1 MATLSVF
8 TFPGPDDA
16 ERALDA
22 IHGLE
27 RGGGVRLNDAAT
39 VSWPRS
45 ELAPR
50 TRQAASL
57 AAVGALDG
65 AFWGM
70 LFGWIFAA
78 PFLGA
83 AAGTAIGAIAG
94 RFADFGISDDAIA
107 EVRDRIEPGTSA
119 LFVLAEDGAAVDLT
133 RAFAGLGLSPEVME
147 TKLPERGLRELRRV
161 FGR

>member
-8 TFPGPDDA
+8 TFSDPEEA
-16 ERALDA
+16 ERALA
-22 IHGLE
+22 ALHAME
-27 RGGGVRLNDAAT
+27 REHQLRLNDAAT

-50 TRQAASL
+50 TRQSANL
-57 AAVGALDG
+57 AALGALDG

-70 LFGWIFAA
+70 LFGIIFAA

-83 AAGTAIGAIAG
+83 AAGAAVGALAG
-94 RFADFGISDDAIA
+94 RFADFGIDDAVIA
-107 EVRDRIEPGTSA
+107 DARDRIEPGTSA
-119 LFVLAEDGAAVDLT
+119 LFVIAEDGAAADLMHVL
-133 RAFAGLGLSPEVME
+133 AAAGLSPEVAQSAI
-147 TKLPERGLRELRRV
+147 PEHGRRELWRV